1 MHSIGILGGT
11 FDPVHYGHLRL
22 AEEALE
28 PFALSH
34 VRLIPAAIPP
44 HRNSP
49 HAASEQ
55 RIAMC
60 HLAVESNEAL
70 VVDAREAQREGKSYT
85 IDTLASLF
93 RTVSRTTRRLLT
105 SLLSS
110 FMTA

>member
-1 MHSIGILGGT
+1 
-11 FDPVHYGHLRL
+11 
-22 AEEALE
+22 
-28 PFALSH
+28 
-34 VRLIPAAIPP
+34 
-44 HRNSP
+44 
-49 HAASEQ
+49 
-55 RIAMC
+55 MC